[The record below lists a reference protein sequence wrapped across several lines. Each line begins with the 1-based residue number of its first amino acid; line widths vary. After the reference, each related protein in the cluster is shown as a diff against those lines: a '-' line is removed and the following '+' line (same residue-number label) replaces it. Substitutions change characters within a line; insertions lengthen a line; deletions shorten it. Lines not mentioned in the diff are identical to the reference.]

1 MEIEKFKD
9 SLMHLRVIIEEI
21 EKINIIE
28 RLETEKIKETT
39 KKELKKLEIK
49 KMDELEK
56 LERSLNFI
64 AKDQIVFIKEEL
76 RLRKITRKKINDIV
90 RLETEIKEIERL
102 KIEAIELKSSKLLSD
117 LNMEKGIEIEEIREI
132 EIKLEKLKIPKT
144 IATTIKKLIITE
156 KYLHKRY

>member
-90 RLETEIKEIERL
+90 RLQTEIKEIERL